1 MKEVT
6 IKDYPAIKKELKE
19 HRQACHLTKSEF
31 QTILDAYNTYD
42 WQPVYDT
49 RFYQQYGGE
58 YCLTLELI
66 TKHIIAAPQQRM
78 MIFA

>member
-6 IKDYPAIKKELKE
+6 MKDFPVIKRELKE
-19 HRQACHLTKSEF
+19 HKRVCHLTKSEF
-31 QTILDAYNTYD
+31 QAILDAYITYD

-49 RFYQQYGGE
+49 RLYQQYGGE

-66 TKHIIAAPQQRM
+66 AKRIITAPQQRM
-78 MIFA
+78 IIFA